1 MAYTLFQPQGTP
13 LRAAVSVDG
22 WRLEVRFA
30 PGAGTAPGGGAN
42 LPAHELSH
50 VVQQRS
56 TVQASVRPA
65 PGRLTLVGRTPT
77 ASLLPEVGDEVLV
90 SFVSAVPRSTALYFN
105 PKEFTIKKSVPWQPS
120 APADRGDVGMVRSG
134 NYSVVP
140 IQKGTG
146 SLVLVFVSA
155 ADAAL
160 SRDVQ
165 AVRFG

>member
-1 MAYTLFQPQGTP
+1 MPYTMFQPSGTP

-22 WRLEVRFA
+22 WRLDVRFT
-30 PGAGTAPGGGAN
+30 PGAGAAPGGTN
-42 LPAHELSH
+42 LAAHELSH

-56 TVQASVRPA
+56 TVRASVRVA
-65 PGRLTLVGRTPT
+65 PGRLALAGRHPT
-77 ASLLPEVGDEVLV
+77 TGLLPEVGDEVLV
-90 SFVSAVPRSTALYFN
+90 SFMCAMPRATAVYFN
-105 PKEFTIKKSVPWQPS
+105 PKEFTLKKPVPWQATPS
-120 APADRGDVGMVRSG
+120 EGRGDVGMIRSG

-140 IQKGTG
+140 VQRG
-146 SLVLVFVSA
+146 SAPLVLVFVSA